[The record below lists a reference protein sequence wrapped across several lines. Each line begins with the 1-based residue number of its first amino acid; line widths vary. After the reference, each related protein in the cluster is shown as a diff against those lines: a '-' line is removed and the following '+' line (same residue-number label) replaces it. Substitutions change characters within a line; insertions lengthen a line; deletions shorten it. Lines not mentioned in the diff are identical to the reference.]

1 MKNMRFEK
9 HFEIKRAENRD
20 IDIAGEDEIKK
31 MRIVTFEKGE
41 MKMTL
46 KGERDH
52 MEGFRTGDNVKV
64 IIANSQTELFKGE
77 EELGENIEE

>member
-1 MKNMRFEK
+1 MKFER

-31 MRIVTFEKGE
+31 MRIVSFEKGE

-46 KGERDH
+46 KGERDK
-52 MEGFRTGDNVKV
+52 MEDFRTGDTVKV
-64 IIANSQTELFKGE
+64 IIANSQTELFKEQGE
-77 EELGENIEE
+77 LEE

>member
-1 MKNMRFEK
+1 VKKKKMKFER

-64 IIANSQTELFKGE
+64 IIANSQTELFK
-77 EELGENIEE
+77 IEEQKEDE

>member
-1 MKNMRFEK
+1 MRFEK

-52 MEGFRTGDNVKV
+52 MESFRTGDNVKV

-77 EELGENIEE
+77 EELGGELEE

>member
-1 MKNMRFEK
+1 MRFEK

-64 IIANSQTELFKGE
+64 IIANSQTELFKEDPEVE
-77 EELGENIEE
+77 EMVE

>member
-1 MKNMRFEK
+1 MRFEK

-77 EELGENIEE
+77 EELGGELEE

>member
-1 MKNMRFEK
+1 MKFER

-31 MRIVTFEKGE
+31 MRIVSFEKGE

-46 KGERDH
+46 KGERDK
-52 MEGFRTGDNVKV
+52 MEDFRTGDTVKV
-64 IIANSQTELFKGE
+64 IIANSQTELFKEQEGLE
-77 EELGENIEE
+77 E

>member
-1 MKNMRFEK
+1 MRFEM

-64 IIANSQTELFKGE
+64 IIANSQTELFKGGE
-77 EELGENIEE
+77 EHEEVEE

>member
-1 MKNMRFEK
+1 MRFEK

>member
-1 MKNMRFEK
+1 MRFEK

-52 MEGFRTGDNVKV
+52 MESFRTGDIVKV

-77 EELGENIEE
+77 EELGGELEE